1 MCVLEAGTRIMGKT
15 GNVKV
20 KASVFATNYRL
31 QATICDERAQT
42 PPPSPTLRRKFFRRF
57 SPQNPGFCS
66 FCSARGGSAAG
77 GDGGFA
83 AAGRRTKDSALR
95 AEGRSAPPSLW
106 GGEAATAHLGRAAS
120 AASDAGSPWVGR
132 PESIQSKGAPT
143 ALRAVGNKEMVPP
156 GGTREKS
163 SGVTMPS
170 APPEAKKHP
179 RHPHRARGNRPRKAS
194 LVDRE
199 VPTQWAEGLSRG
211 LPLAS
216 GVSPRRGSVFTSLC
230 GGPGGVSSSGRAL
243 WLHSPWRVL
252 SWTAPAAC
260 SLFARKENGG
270 L

>member
-194 LVDRE
+194 LV
-199 VPTQWAEGLSRG
+199 
-211 LPLAS
+211 
-216 GVSPRRGSVFTSLC
+216 
-230 GGPGGVSSSGRAL
+230 
-243 WLHSPWRVL
+243 
-252 SWTAPAAC
+252 
-260 SLFARKENGG
+260 
-270 L
+270 